1 MAANAFAELAPG
13 ARVHVLGAS
22 RELTDEDYAALD
34 ERVSFV
40 CARSQ
45 QARIDYLARIPRPQV
60 MIDAG
65 NKKRAHK
72 LSSLR
77 QLLYFVQPGGFYS
90 VEDLSVSGNPRWD
103 DGAGENVLDLLAR
116 IAAARPFAGQEQPQV
131 PVYVNELAAAISSI
145 TFEENRAVLERGGEA
160 LWFKLRDWESDDVLT
175 TRYGT
180 AWGQVVTDVPART
193 FRSRAEV
200 TSHGEG
206 PIPSGRK
213 EYEVPQLFVRR
224 YDEVLC
230 TARQIVRY
238 GEYVL
243 PDSWRHPQQRVLN
256 NRQLIH
262 SSAFFG
268 RYHAHTKPTA
278 ALRAP
283 GAYYYFDTELPG
295 HFGHIT
301 TDVVSRVWG
310 WEIARREDPSVR
322 PLLSVR
328 DEPKRIP
335 GFQQQIFAALG
346 IPLEQALIIG
356 PREAVEVET
365 LYAASPQLENP
376 FYVDPDLPKVWRQIA
391 LGLPPGQPSSADRI
405 FISRRPTPKRHC
417 AQTPQI
423 EAFFARHG
431 FRVIFPEDYP
441 YSDQKMMFARAR
453 IIAGFGGSG
462 LFNMMFNPDA
472 LVIIISGHSYN
483 AENEHLIA
491 AANGNELHYFWGR
504 SELDMPPGRYSYTAF
519 RSAFTFDLRRHRR
532 ELRRLIA

>member
-1 MAANAFAELAPG
+1 METIPPVVAAHRDRVRNLGAAVSDIVLLLRDEGARVAANAFAELAPG

-268 RYHAHTKPTA
+268 RYHARTEADRRAARTRGVLLLRHRTA
-278 ALRAP
+278 GTLRAHH
-283 GAYYYFDTELPG
+283 DRCRLP
-295 HFGHIT
+295 
-301 TDVVSRVWG
+301 S
-310 WEIARREDPSVR
+310 
-322 PLLSVR
+322 
-328 DEPKRIP
+328 
-335 GFQQQIFAALG
+335 
-346 IPLEQALIIG
+346 
-356 PREAVEVET
+356 
-365 LYAASPQLENP
+365 
-376 FYVDPDLPKVWRQIA
+376 
-391 LGLPPGQPSSADRI
+391 LGLGDRPSGGPQRPAAPQRP
-405 FISRRPTPKRHC
+405 RR
-417 AQTPQI
+417 AQTDP
-423 EAFFARHG
+423 RL
-431 FRVIFPEDYP
+431 P
-441 YSDQKMMFARAR
+441 
-453 IIAGFGGSG
+453 
-462 LFNMMFNPDA
+462 
-472 LVIIISGHSYN
+472 
-483 AENEHLIA
+483 A
-491 AANGNELHYFWGR
+491 A
-504 SELDMPPGRYSYTAF
+504 
-519 RSAFTFDLRRHRR
+519 DLRGAGHPARTGPDHRAAR
-532 ELRRLIA
+532 GGRGRDPVRGQSAAGEPVLRRSGPAGGLAAG